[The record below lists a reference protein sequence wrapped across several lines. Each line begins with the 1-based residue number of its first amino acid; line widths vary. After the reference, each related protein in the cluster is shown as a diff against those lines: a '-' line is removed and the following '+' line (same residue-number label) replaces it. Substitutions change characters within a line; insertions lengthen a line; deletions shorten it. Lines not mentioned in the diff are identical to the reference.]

1 MKIAT
6 MTIKPFPITAIFV
19 LLIFLGYSFQKAKP
33 VNRFFLISY
42 SVQTTV
48 GGTSIGDFPCEVAGF
63 PSKVRIVE
71 KVAEFS
77 GQPATHKNVVVT
89 NIYEFKSKQDYLD
102 YNYNK

>member
-1 MKIAT
+1 M
-6 MTIKPFPITAIFV
+6 
-19 LLIFLGYSFQKAKP
+19 LLILIVCTSQKTVKP
-33 VNRFFLISY
+33 KRFFLISY

-89 NIYEFKSKQDYLD
+89 NIFEFKSKQDYLD
-102 YNYNK
+102 YNYSK